1 METYLLNDHERP
13 EPENLVNPNGGT
25 PEEWRVTYRVVFM
38 HNELAW
44 RVDVVAPTPL
54 DAARGVCVAQD
65 LEMPAI
71 MAIIDVATLR

>member
-1 METYLLNDHERP
+1 METYLLNDRERP
-13 EPENLVNPNGGT
+13 TTIHVNGGT

-38 HNELAW
+38 HNELLW
-44 RVDVVAPTPL
+44 RVDVVAASPV